1 VTIEWDQSGA
11 TGRVVAPAYDLTPI
25 LKASD
30 LQKDPQVRARNRAAN
45 RRNLPD
51 ECFVCGRGM
60 TADAVE
66 RGTSIHL
73 LTDGTIDP
81 VRDLDAA
88 MNDPRSQGW
97 FPVGSECAKR
107 VPPEV
112 RW

>member
-1 VTIEWDQSGA
+1 
-11 TGRVVAPAYDLTPI
+11 
-25 LKASD
+25 
-30 LQKDPQVRARNRAAN
+30 
-45 RRNLPD
+45 
-51 ECFVCGRGM
+51 M

-81 VRDLDAA
+81 VRDQDAA

-107 VPPEV
+107 VPAEF